1 MKSLIRLLAICAG
14 LLVAGT
20 AVAGPYPDRPV
31 RLVVGFAAGGPTDV
45 IARIVAEK
53 LSASLGQQFYV
64 EDKPGAG
71 SNIASAEV
79 AKGAPDGY
87 TLTVV
92 STGFMV
98 NMSLYAHVPYD
109 AVKDFA
115 PITMVAYS
123 PNVLVTNP
131 SVPAKSVKEL
141 IALIKANPGKYSFAG
156 PGIGSTPHLSGE
168 LFKQKFGLEM
178 VHVPY
183 PGAAPAITSTIGG
196 HTPIAFTALPPAL
209 ANIKD
214 GKLRALALLAVKRS
228 KEIPDVPTMAGG
240 RLFRPGSRHPDR
252 RIGAGRHAEGDHRPA
267 ASRDRQ
273 GGGPTRCRG
282 PFDEARLRAG
292 GQQAGGVRLAHQE
305 RDREVGQGGA
315 RRASAYRMTPHSAA
329 CCAGGRIDSN
339 PSAAVA
345 EMVVRTISRASCAG
359 HGRPR
364 CIVAR
369 LSHITTSPAFHVCT

>member
-1 MKSLIRLLAICAG
+1 MKTTIRLLAFCAG
-14 LLVAGT
+14 LLIATGAG
-20 AVAGPYPDRPV
+20 AAGKYPDHPV
-31 RLVVGFAAGGPTDV
+31 KVVVGFSAGGPTDV

-53 LSASLGQQFYV
+53 LSAALGQQFFV

-79 AKGAPDGY
+79 AKAAPDGY

-123 PNVLVTNP
+123 PNVIVVNP
-131 SVPAKSVKEL
+131 SVPAKTVKEL
-141 IALIKANPGKYSFAG
+141 IALIKASPGKYSFAG

-209 ANIKD
+209 ANVQS
-214 GKLRALALLAVKRS
+214 GKLRALAVLAVKRS
-228 KEIPDVPTMAGG
+228 KRNPRRADHAGG
-240 RLFRPGSRHPDR
+240 RLSPARRPTPSPACWR
-252 RIGAGRHAEGDHRPA
+252 RPA
-267 ASRDRQ
+267 RRRRSSTCCTKRSPRRWPSR
-273 GGGPTRCRG
+273 T
-282 PFDEARLRAG
+282 
-292 GQQAGGVRLAHQE
+292 
-305 RDREVGQGGA
+305 
-315 RRASAYRMTPHSAA
+315 S
-329 CCAGGRIDSN
+329 
-339 PSAAVA
+339 
-345 EMVVRTISRASCAG
+345 RTI
-359 HGRPR
+359 
-364 CIVAR
+364 
-369 LSHITTSPAFHVCT
+369 

>member
-1 MKSLIRLLAICAG
+1 MKVVTRLLAFCAG
-14 LLVAGT
+14 LLIATGAG
-20 AVAGPYPDRPV
+20 AAGQYPDHPV
-31 RLVVGFAAGGPTDV
+31 RIVVGFAAGGPTDV

-79 AKGAPDGY
+79 AKAAPDGY
-87 TLTVV
+87 TLTTV

-98 NMSLYAHVPYD
+98 NMSLYAKVPYD

-123 PNVLVTNP
+123 PNVIVVNP
-131 SVPAKSVKEL
+131 SVPAKTVKEL
-141 IALIKANPGKYSFAG
+141 IALIKDNPGKYSFAG

-209 ANIKD
+209 ANVQS
-214 GKLRALALLAVKRS
+214 GKLRALAVLAVKRAA
-228 KEIPDVPTMAGG
+228 ELPDVPTMQEAGYSG
-240 RLFRPGSRHPDR
+240 QEADTLTGVLAP
-252 RIGAGRHAEGDHRPA
+252 AGTPKEIVDLLNREIAKAVAQPEV
-267 ASRDRQ
+267 
-273 GGGPTRCRG
+273 T
-282 PFDEARLRAG
+282 
-292 GQQAGGVRLAHQE
+292 QQLLKLGFVPVANKPE
-305 RDREVGQGGA
+305 EFGA
-315 RRASAYRMTPHSAA
+315 RIKSEIEKWGKVVHDAHL
-329 CCAGGRIDSN
+329 RI
-339 PSAAVA
+339 
-345 EMVVRTISRASCAG
+345 E
-359 HGRPR
+359 
-364 CIVAR
+364 
-369 LSHITTSPAFHVCT
+369 